1 MVPITSDKGLCGGTN
16 SNIVRLIKATVKNN
30 RSEYKIFPIGD
41 KGSVALARP
50 MPDLMDGALT
60 HMTTPINFPTGKKY
74 YNSAAAIGNQIL
86 RQGK

>member
-1 MVPITSDKGLCGGTN
+1 MLVPITSDKGLCGGTN

-60 HMTTPINFPTGKKY
+60 HMTTPINFPT
-74 YNSAAAIGNQIL
+74 AAAIGNQIL